1 MSPQSHPKYTHI
13 YNKTGSVRFLFL
25 FKRKGCDERALCRKF
40 WVNFGSQHSKILVV
54 AQKYSLKSCEKRAKN
69 AKNGALFREIVHKM
83 SPHNP
88 KVVGSNPSS
97 ATIKDCTFVYHDKS
111 AVFSHFRTKQVKNAV
126 NQAKM
131 GFGAVNET
139 APKPIFYF
147 RSRKM
152 AKKSAVLFVSFSSV
166 KTYRLRGSER
176 I

>member
-1 MSPQSHPKYTHI
+1 MQRKVVAGKVIVAIAVFCPDVGGSSASGDFCVERHKD
-13 YNKTGSVRFLFL
+13 TGSSHDIST
-25 FKRKGCDERALCRKF
+25 C
-40 WVNFGSQHSKILVV
+40 S
-54 AQKYSLKSCEKRAKN
+54 
-69 AKNGALFREIVHKM
+69 
-83 SPHNP
+83 SPI
-88 KVVGSNPSS
+88 SS
-97 ATIKDCTFVYHDKS
+97 TIQDCTFVYHDKS

-147 RSRKM
+147 RSRKI
-152 AKKSAVLFVSFSSV
+152 AKKSAVFFVSFSSV

>member
-1 MSPQSHPKYTHI
+1 MLSGEKSWRKIICTVCHTFGRFYPRLYTVW
-13 YNKTGSVRFLFL
+13 S
-25 FKRKGCDERALCRKF
+25 
-40 WVNFGSQHSKILVV
+40 
-54 AQKYSLKSCEKRAKN
+54 
-69 AKNGALFREIVHKM
+69 LFR
-83 SPHNP
+83 
-88 KVVGSNPSS
+88 
-97 ATIKDCTFVYHDKS
+97 IKDCTFVYHDKS

-147 RSRKM
+147 RSRKI

>member
-1 MSPQSHPKYTHI
+1 MRFQDKNPATFYFKLTEQS
-13 YNKTGSVRFLFL
+13 S
-25 FKRKGCDERALCRKF
+25 RKKLAAGGFEP
-40 WVNFGSQHSKILVV
+40 
-54 AQKYSLKSCEKRAKN
+54 EK
-69 AKNGALFREIVHKM
+69 
-83 SPHNP
+83 
-88 KVVGSNPSS
+88 GSNLVGH
-97 ATIKDCTFVYHDKS
+97 TIKDCTFVYHDKS

-139 APKPIFYF
+139 APKPIFCF
-147 RSRKM
+147 RSRKI

>member
-1 MSPQSHPKYTHI
+1 M
-13 YNKTGSVRFLFL
+13 YNSRVPSEYGLVAQLGERSVR
-25 FKRKGCDERALCRKF
+25 
-40 WVNFGSQHSKILVV
+40 I
-54 AQKYSLKSCEKRAKN
+54 
-69 AKNGALFREIVHKM
+69 REVE
-83 SPHNP
+83 
-88 KVVGSNPSS
+88 GSNPFRS
-97 ATIKDCTFVYHDKS
+97 TIKDCTFVYHDKS

-147 RSRKM
+147 RSRKI
-152 AKKSAVLFVSFSSV
+152 AKKSAVLFVSLSSV

>member
-1 MSPQSHPKYTHI
+1 MFEI
-13 YNKTGSVRFLFL
+13 
-25 FKRKGCDERALCRKF
+25 D
-40 WVNFGSQHSKILVV
+40 
-54 AQKYSLKSCEKRAKN
+54 KSD
-69 AKNGALFREIVHKM
+69 
-83 SPHNP
+83 
-88 KVVGSNPSS
+88 SNPF
-97 ATIKDCTFVYHDKS
+97 AYAIKDCTFVYHDKS

-147 RSRKM
+147 RSRKI

>member
-1 MSPQSHPKYTHI
+1 MCFSGTQRTKLS
-13 YNKTGSVRFLFL
+13 SFL
-25 FKRKGCDERALCRKF
+25 GEF
-40 WVNFGSQHSKILVV
+40 WVTALENTRGCSKIL
-54 AQKYSLKSCEKRAKN
+54 AKKLRKTRKN
-69 AKNGALFREIVHKM
+69 AKNGAFFREIVHKM

-111 AVFSHFRTKQVKNAV
+111 AVFSHFRAKQVKNAV
-126 NQAKM
+126 KQAKM